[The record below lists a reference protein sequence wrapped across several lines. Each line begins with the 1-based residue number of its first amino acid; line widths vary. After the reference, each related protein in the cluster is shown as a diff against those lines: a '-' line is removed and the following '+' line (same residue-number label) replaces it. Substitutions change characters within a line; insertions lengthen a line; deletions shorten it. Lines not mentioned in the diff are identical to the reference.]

1 MQLHSSGL
9 AYCTVTNQAVITDFH
24 VPFDFSDAKGR
35 AVGCRV
41 RIKSMTQVEREP
53 GSGGLCKPEHLGTTY
68 VAGVHVTRNGVE
80 FGGSSAGSVLLTF
93 DEAHQW
99 VNAAI
104 ERCRKA
110 NAKKF
115 CK

>member
-1 MQLHSSGL
+1 MNTTTKLVP
-9 AYCTVTNQAVITDFH
+9 CTTINQTTITH
-24 VPFDFSDAKGR
+24 LYVPFGFTEAKGR
-35 AVGCRV
+35 EVGCIA
-41 RIKSMTQVEREP
+41 RIMSATRVEREP
-53 GSGGLCKPEHLGTTY
+53 VGSGEICKPEHLGTTF

-80 FGGSSAGSVLLTF
+80 FGGSYSSSVSLTF

-104 ERCRKA
+104 ARCRKS

-115 CK
+115 AK

>member
-9 AYCTVTNQAVITDFH
+9 AYCTVTNRATITDCH
-24 VPFDFSDAKGR
+24 VPFGFNDAKGR
-35 AVGCRV
+35 AVGCRF
-41 RIKSMTQVEREP
+41 RIMSVTQVE
-53 GSGGLCKPEHLGTTY
+53 SDSSSYGLCKPEHLGTTY

-80 FGGSSAGSVLLTF
+80 FGGSSAGSTLLTF